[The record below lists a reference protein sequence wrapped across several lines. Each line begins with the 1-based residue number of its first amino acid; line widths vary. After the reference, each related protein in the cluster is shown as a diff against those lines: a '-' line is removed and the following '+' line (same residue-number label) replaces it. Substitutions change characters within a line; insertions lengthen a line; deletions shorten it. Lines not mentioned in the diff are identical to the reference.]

1 MRKALLSISLL
12 IIIICGYAQ
21 GSYFTCNETGLYL
34 SPSMVTISLPGQSK
48 EDVKQKIMSFILER
62 KYVYKPFYSGDNQI
76 AFRDF
81 VKCGDKQNCGADL
94 IARNIF
100 RLTYDSGYIKIRLE
114 NEIYSTFYGAELLIN
129 ENDDVA
135 SKKDVPFAP
144 YEFQVPEQYA
154 AEYPEAMY
162 TFSKKGKIKLHN
174 PIVQETLLAF
184 YNRYITDMET
194 WFRQHN

>member
-1 MRKALLSISLL
+1 MKKALLSIFLL
-12 IIIICGYAQ
+12 TLIKSGFAQ

-48 EDVKQKIMSFILER
+48 EAIKQKIMSYIRER
-62 KYVYKPFYSGDNQI
+62 KYLYKPFYSGDNQI

-81 VKCGDKQNCGADL
+81 VKCGDKSDCGADL
-94 IARNIF
+94 IAKNIF
-100 RLTYDSGYIKIRLE
+100 RLTYDSGFIKIRLE
-114 NEIYSTFYGAELLIN
+114 NEIYSTFYGADLLIN

-135 SKKDVPFAP
+135 SRKDVPFAP

-162 TFSKKGKIKLHN
+162 TFNKKGKITLKS
-174 PIVQETLLAF
+174 PVVQETLLIF
-184 YNRYITDMET
+184 YNQYITDMKT
-194 WFRQHN
+194 YLGGS

>member
-1 MRKALLSISLL
+1 MKKALLSIFLL
-12 IIIICGYAQ
+12 TLIKSGFAQ

-48 EDVKQKIMSFILER
+48 EAIKQKIMSFIRER
-62 KYVYKPFYSGDNQI
+62 KYLYKPFYSGDNQI

-81 VKCGDKQNCGADL
+81 VKCGDKSDCGADL
-94 IARNIF
+94 IAKNIF
-100 RLTYDSGYIKIRLE
+100 RLTYDSGFIKIRLE

-135 SKKDVPFAP
+135 SRKDVPFAP

-162 TFSKKGKIKLHN
+162 TFNKKGKITLKS
-174 PIVQETLLAF
+174 PVVQETLLIF
-184 YNRYITDMET
+184 YNQYITDMKT
-194 WFRQHN
+194 YLGGS

>member
-1 MRKALLSISLL
+1 MKKALLSIFLL
-12 IIIICGYAQ
+12 TLIKSGFAQ

-48 EDVKQKIMSFILER
+48 EAIKQKIMSYIRER
-62 KYVYKPFYSGDNQI
+62 KYLYKPFYSGDNQI

-81 VKCGDKQNCGADL
+81 VKCGDKSDCGADL
-94 IARNIF
+94 IAKNIF
-100 RLTYDSGYIKIRLE
+100 RLTYDSGFIKIRLE

-135 SKKDVPFAP
+135 SRKDVPFAP

-162 TFSKKGKIKLHN
+162 TFNKKGKITLKS
-174 PIVQETLLAF
+174 PVVQETLLIF
-184 YNRYITDMET
+184 YNQYITDMKT
-194 WFRQHN
+194 YLGGS

>member
-1 MRKALLSISLL
+1 MKNVLLSIFLL
-12 IIIICGYAQ
+12 TLIKSGFAQ

-34 SPSMVTISLPGQSK
+34 SPSMVTISLHGQSK
-48 EDVKQKIMSFILER
+48 EAIKQKVMSYIRER
-62 KYVYKPFYSGDNQI
+62 KYLYKPFYSGDNQI

-81 VKCGDKQNCGADL
+81 VKCGDKSDCGADL
-94 IARNIF
+94 IAKNIF
-100 RLTYDSGYIKIRLE
+100 RLTYDSGFIKIRLE

-135 SKKDVPFAP
+135 SRKDVPFAP

-162 TFSKKGKIKLHN
+162 TFNKKGKITLKS
-174 PIVQETLLAF
+174 PVVRETLLIF
-184 YNRYITDMET
+184 YSQYITDMKT
-194 WFRQHN
+194 YLGGS

>member
-1 MRKALLSISLL
+1 MKNVLLSIFLL
-12 IIIICGYAQ
+12 TLIKSGFAQ

-48 EDVKQKIMSFILER
+48 EAIKQKIMSYIRER
-62 KYVYKPFYSGDNQI
+62 KYLYKPFYSGDNQI

-81 VKCGDKQNCGADL
+81 VKCGDKSDCGADL
-94 IARNIF
+94 IAKNIF
-100 RLTYDSGYIKIRLE
+100 RLTYDSGFIKIRLE

-135 SKKDVPFAP
+135 SRKDVPFAP

-162 TFSKKGKIKLHN
+162 TFNKKGKITLKS
-174 PIVQETLLAF
+174 PVVQETLLIF
-184 YNRYITDMET
+184 YNQYITDMKT
-194 WFRQHN
+194 FLGGS

>member
-1 MRKALLSISLL
+1 MKKALLSIFLL
-12 IIIICGYAQ
+12 TLIKSGFAQ

-48 EDVKQKIMSFILER
+48 EAIKQKIMSFIRER
-62 KYVYKPFYSGDNQI
+62 KYLYKPFYSGDNQI

-81 VKCGDKQNCGADL
+81 VKCGDKSDCGADL
-94 IARNIF
+94 IAKNIF
-100 RLTYDSGYIKIRLE
+100 RLTYDSGFIKIRLE

-135 SKKDVPFAP
+135 SRKDVPFAP

-162 TFSKKGKIKLHN
+162 TFNKKGKITLKS
-174 PIVQETLLAF
+174 PVVRETLLIF
-184 YNRYITDMET
+184 YNRYITDMKT
-194 WFRQHN
+194 YLGGS

>member
-1 MRKALLSISLL
+1 MKKALLSIFLL
-12 IIIICGYAQ
+12 TLIKSGFAQ

-48 EDVKQKIMSFILER
+48 EAIKQKIMSFIRER
-62 KYVYKPFYSGDNQI
+62 KYLYKPFYSGDNQI

-81 VKCGDKQNCGADL
+81 VKCGDKSDCGADL
-94 IARNIF
+94 IAKNIF
-100 RLTYDSGYIKIRLE
+100 RLTYDSGFIKIRLE

-135 SKKDVPFAP
+135 SRKDVPFAP

-154 AEYPEAMY
+154 AEYPEAIY
-162 TFSKKGKIKLHN
+162 TFSKKGKITLKS
-174 PIVQETLLAF
+174 PVVQETLLIF
-184 YNRYITDMET
+184 YNQYITDMKT
-194 WFRQHN
+194 YLGGS

>member
-1 MRKALLSISLL
+1 MKKALLSIFLL
-12 IIIICGYAQ
+12 TLIKSGFAQ

-48 EDVKQKIMSFILER
+48 EAIKQKIMSFIRER
-62 KYVYKPFYSGDNQI
+62 KYLYKPFYSGDNQI

-81 VKCGDKQNCGADL
+81 VKCGDKSDCGADL
-94 IARNIF
+94 IAKNIF
-100 RLTYDSGYIKIRLE
+100 RLTYDSGFIKIRLE

-135 SKKDVPFAP
+135 SRKDVPFAP

-162 TFSKKGKIKLHN
+162 TFNKKGKITLKS
-174 PIVQETLLAF
+174 PVVQETLLIF
-184 YNRYITDMET
+184 YNRYITDMKT
-194 WFRQHN
+194 YLGGS